1 MTNAHPVA
9 FKRLAMQMALTG
21 IFIHS
26 RILLA
31 RSLCYADAAQ
41 TRMTAQTYPNK
52 WLFNTWYPA
61 RDQTSQGPSSILMLF
76 QKRNLSFQSLPTLF
90 PASSAPREIGALP
103 PPPGVNPN
111 FIDPYS
117 IGEGLKAAGNKS

>member
-1 MTNAHPVA
+1 
-9 FKRLAMQMALTG
+9 
-21 IFIHS
+21 
-26 RILLA
+26 
-31 RSLCYADAAQ
+31 
-41 TRMTAQTYPNK
+41 MTAQTYPNK

-76 QKRNLSFQSLPTLF
+76 QKKLVLPITTYCATLF